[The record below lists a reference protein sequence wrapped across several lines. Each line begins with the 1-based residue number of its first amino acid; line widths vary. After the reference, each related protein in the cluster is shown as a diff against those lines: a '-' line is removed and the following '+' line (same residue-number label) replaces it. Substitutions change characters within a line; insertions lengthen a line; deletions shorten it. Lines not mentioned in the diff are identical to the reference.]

1 MHGFKVLSGSGVQ
14 GISDMFKMV
23 GNWNW
28 PSSSWP
34 PAGPSG
40 PPPPLPCGDASG
52 SASQTEERGGVTAQ
66 LFKCT
71 EEHFCR
77 ESKGRHLPTEAKP
90 SASAREVLV
99 MWETRSLLFLEG
111 WQVGSHTRGGTR
123 DLCSYGPQCHWRAPQ
138 SLEREENRRKKNRK
152 KRGNLIEKDLFIK
165 KLWIEL
171 HPSNLASVMASQ
183 PAMHLEGNMSL
194 I

>member
-1 MHGFKVLSGSGVQ
+1 MSKEFRTCSKWSVTETGHPPPGPQLVLQ
-14 GISDMFKMV
+14 A
-23 GNWNW
+23 
-28 PSSSWP
+28 PRRP
-34 PAGPSG
+34 CPAGMP
-40 PPPPLPCGDASG
+40 A
-52 SASQTEERGGVTAQ
+52 AQ
-66 LFKCT
+66 LLRLRKEGEWPHNSSNAQRNTSVERAKADIF
-71 EEHFCR
+71 
-77 ESKGRHLPTEAKP
+77 PQAKP